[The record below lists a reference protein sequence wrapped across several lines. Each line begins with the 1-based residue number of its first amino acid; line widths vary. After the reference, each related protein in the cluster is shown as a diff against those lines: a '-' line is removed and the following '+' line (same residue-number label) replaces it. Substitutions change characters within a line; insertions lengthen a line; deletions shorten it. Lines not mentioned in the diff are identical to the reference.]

1 MGGEKIHSLPISKVK
16 TNLLFKG
23 EKNMDKR
30 LEIVCE
36 EMNEHLT
43 DETISVIEEFLEM
56 KPDYPVEKLRRDFVF
71 LKFLLNKNV
80 SLQDLEML
88 RKVLYN

>member
-1 MGGEKIHSLPISKVK
+1 
-16 TNLLFKG
+16 
-23 EKNMDKR
+23 MDRR
-30 LEIVCE
+30 LEVVCE

-43 DETISVIEEFLEM
+43 EETIKVIEEFLEM
-56 KPDYPVEKLRRDFVF
+56 KPDYPIEKLRRDFVF
-71 LKFLLNKNV
+71 LKFMLNKNV